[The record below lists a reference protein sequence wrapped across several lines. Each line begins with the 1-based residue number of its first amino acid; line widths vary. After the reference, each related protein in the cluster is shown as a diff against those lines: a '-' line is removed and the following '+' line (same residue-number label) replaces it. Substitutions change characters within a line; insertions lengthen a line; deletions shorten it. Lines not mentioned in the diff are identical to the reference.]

1 MHKIAMIR
9 DGADAVSLNEETR
22 MSFEMLA
29 RNVFRK
35 YAALF
40 PEKQALPFTLKV
52 SAIEAIY
59 NQLNQ
64 QVRQADVTEII
75 LELQSIVNACVIV
88 DDRVSANDDV
98 YMDLSKLDFAKLRQ
112 AYEKTPRKNELT
124 FNLQQA
130 IERKMEQMLK
140 ENPLRISFYE
150 RYKEIVDEYNKGKS
164 MEDTLQ
170 AFQNLIEF
178 FAQLSEEE
186 QRVIRENLRN
196 QESLAI
202 FDLLV
207 DGKELSDAEVKMV
220 KEVAIKTLT
229 ALKSELLNI
238 NKWRESR
245 QIQAQVKGK
254 IYTELLYLPQEKYSD
269 EEVGTRTSN
278 VYQHIY
284 TNYYGGGKSV
294 YLQK

>member
-1 MHKIAMIR
+1 MIR